1 MHTKAILFLV
11 VAAAFA
17 ETGCRSEQDEPEM
30 RNGDANVFQV
40 ESQHQKGQIKEKFDD
55 NKQTVL
61 RVNIPDH
68 ANRGKDLITLGGRE
82 IAFAEFVP
90 RFRTLVES
98 RQFSLI
104 EVYWG
109 KVGSEELEQ
118 IVNGIADS
126 ANVTIEKWVFSSTGV
141 ELWPRDGWSPKLS
154 R

>member
-1 MHTKAILFLV
+1 MLT
-11 VAAAFA
+11 
-17 ETGCRSEQDEPEM
+17 R
-30 RNGDANVFQV
+30 
-40 ESQHQKGQIKEKFDD
+40 EKFDD
-55 NKQTVL
+55 NEQIVL